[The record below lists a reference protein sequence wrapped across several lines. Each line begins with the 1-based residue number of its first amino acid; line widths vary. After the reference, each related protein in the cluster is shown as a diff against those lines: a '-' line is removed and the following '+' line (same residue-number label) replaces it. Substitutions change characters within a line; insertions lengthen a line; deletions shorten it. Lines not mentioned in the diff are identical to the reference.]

1 MEKTEKFDWE
11 NDAREKQKQEIASI
25 KGRELV
31 LRLSDQDVEE
41 ICELTGRYGT
51 TVEELLENFVG
62 DLIDGTYCNGSDE
75 HEYARRWFERCDL
88 GMFPETD
95 FVSYML
101 NSYGS
106 DRVDVL
112 IGCQEE
118 LQEVENEISK
128 SKEQL
133 LEYQNKLNDSSYDWE
148 REVAERAVRG
158 HWMVESYHWHLDV
171 TFREDGNHTL
181 EKQAAYNLNIIR
193 KLALNILKIAEVGR
207 RPLSMKKKRYAIGTN
222 PEKYLDELMN
232 L

>member
-148 REVAERAVRG
+148 RKNYRKISSIEISFGKQFVRNGKNIGSHNRIGEKVLG
-158 HWMVESYHWHLDV
+158 HL
-171 TFREDGNHTL
+171 
-181 EKQAAYNLNIIR
+181 
-193 KLALNILKIAEVGR
+193 R
-207 RPLSMKKKRYAIGTN
+207 RTCKNCSNGI
-222 PEKYLDELMN
+222 
-232 L
+232 

>member
-128 SKEQL
+128 AK
-133 LEYQNKLNDSSYDWE
+133 SSYW
-148 REVAERAVRG
+148 
-158 HWMVESYHWHLDV
+158 
-171 TFREDGNHTL
+171 
-181 EKQAAYNLNIIR
+181 NIRI
-193 KLALNILKIAEVGR
+193 
-207 RPLSMKKKRYAIGTN
+207 S
-222 PEKYLDELMN
+222 
-232 L
+232 